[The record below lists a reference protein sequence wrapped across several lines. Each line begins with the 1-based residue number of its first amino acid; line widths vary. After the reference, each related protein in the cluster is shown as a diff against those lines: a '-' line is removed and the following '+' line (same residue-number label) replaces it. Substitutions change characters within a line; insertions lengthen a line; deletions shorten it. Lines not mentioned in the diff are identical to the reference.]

1 MSKNICPECG
11 EPMEMGQHV
20 CSNCQYELTDSEYQA
35 MNGST
40 PSQAPIE
47 PALSTPHT
55 PAAPSAPDSVMAHGN
70 VDVSSHHTEDKSTHN
85 IDQSH
90 TVNTTNQTVTNTF
103 IIMGNGNAPMP
114 PNIDPQTAA
123 ALQQAQRQPS
133 AHTPAA
139 QAAPASGTSDSTKGI
154 GAIDSNAVP
163 VQPATRRRVNNVI
176 AVAVAVA
183 LVAGICAFLFVRLSR
198 TADTPAVA
206 TTTEVSAGT
215 PEVAPATTAKK
226 TGTGTATTT
235 SSQTSGSKSPAA
247 TTAQPATVT
256 TQAPAVKPAAKKPKP
271 VNHYE
276 EGMNCL
282 DQGDYANA
290 LHHLKLAA
298 QANNGDAA
306 YQLGEM
312 YMNGTGV
319 AANRDEAVKWYKI
332 AAKAGNKAAK
342 RKLF

>member
-11 EPMEMGQHV
+11 EAMSPGERI
-20 CSNCQYELTDSEYQA
+20 CSNCQYELTDAEFEA
-35 MNGST
+35 MN
-40 PSQAPIE
+40 
-47 PALSTPHT
+47 
-55 PAAPSAPDSVMAHGN
+55 PAAPSPAAEADTMPQPMTASAAQMPGAPETVMAHGN
-70 VDVSSHHTEDKSTHN
+70 VDASSHHTEDKSTHN
-85 IDQSH
+85 VDQSH
-90 TVNTTNQTVTNTF
+90 TVNNTTNTF
-103 IIMGNGNAPMP
+103 IIMGGGAPLP

-123 ALQQAQRQPS
+123 ALQQVQQQQAQQAS
-133 AHTPAA
+133 ARTEPPAA
-139 QAAPASGTSDSTKGI
+139 PQAAPADTALQKPRNNGEKGIGSISGTAAPIRPAAKSNSKKWIGIGAAALAAIVIAVVFVVLRPAGEDAVPATNPTTGVAAPAALSGTSTK
-154 GAIDSNAVP
+154 
-163 VQPATRRRVNNVI
+163 T
-176 AVAVAVA
+176 
-183 LVAGICAFLFVRLSR
+183 
-198 TADTPAVA
+198 
-206 TTTEVSAGT
+206 
-215 PEVAPATTAKK
+215 
-226 TGTGTATTT
+226 
-235 SSQTSGSKSPAA
+235 AA
-247 TTAQPATVT
+247 TTES
-256 TQAPAVKPAAKKPKP
+256 APAAEPAAPAASAAKPAVKKPKP

>member
-20 CSNCQYELTDSEYQA
+20 CSNCQYELTNSEYQA

-40 PSQAPIE
+40 PSQDPQE
-47 PALSTPHT
+47 PAPSTHHAP
-55 PAAPSAPDSVMAHGN
+55 APSAPDSVMAHGN
-70 VDVSSHHTEDKSTHN
+70 VDVSNHHTEDKSTHN

-103 IIMGNGNAPMP
+103 IIMGNGNAPIP

-123 ALQQAQRQPS
+123 ALKQAQRQPS
-133 AHTPAA
+133 TPTPAA
-139 QAAPASGTSDSTKGI
+139 QAAPISGASDSTKGI

-163 VQPATRRRVNNVI
+163 VQPVARRRVNNVI
-176 AVAVAVA
+176 AIAVAVA
-183 LVAGICAFLFVRLSR
+183 LVAGICVFLFVRLSR
-198 TADTPAVA
+198 TADTPVVA
-206 TTTEVSAGT
+206 TSTEISASTPDVVSTT
-215 PEVAPATTAKK
+215 PAKK
-226 TGTGTATTT
+226 TGTRTTTTT
-235 SSQTSGSKSPAA
+235 SSQTSDNKS
-247 TTAQPATVT
+247 TAMVT
-256 TQAPAVKPAAKKPKP
+256 TQAPVSKPATPKP

-276 EGMNCL
+276 EGMNYL
-282 DQGDYANA
+282 DKGDYANA
-290 LHHLKLAA
+290 LHHLKIAA

-319 AANRDEAVKWYKI
+319 AANKDEAVKWYKI